1 MLWLKLAVIA
11 LALVLGIWML
21 VDGARALTVGDYVT
35 PRSGEYAGRLGP
47 WATLVSA
54 MGLDP
59 RSTVVKA
66 VHVGLGLFWI
76 ASVPMFLFVPGWGAW
91 ALRAA
96 AALSLWYLPFGTL
109 IGTLVL
115 VLLFLLP

>member
-59 RSTVVKA
+59 RSTGVKGRSCWPGP
-66 VHVGLGLFWI
+66 VLDRLRLD
-76 ASVPMFLFVPGWGAW
+76 VPVRAGMGCMGPS
-91 ALRAA
+91 AA